1 MGVILPIR
9 SPLKI
14 PRARPGVRDA
24 RVRAELEVP
33 VMAEAGVPVEV
44 KSKLTEVLGGGPPA
58 QQVK

>member
-1 MGVILPIR
+1 MDVIPIR

-24 RVRAELEVP
+24 RVRAELEV
-33 VMAEAGVPVEV
+33 AATADAGAPVEV

>member
-1 MGVILPIR
+1 M
-9 SPLKI
+9 KI

-24 RVRAELEVP
+24 RVSAELEVP
-33 VMAEAGVPVEV
+33 AMAEAGVPVEV